1 MSVTVLD
8 AAPFY
13 ADNLLFFFFFLRR
26 FTPPPPSHNSS
37 HDYTRALSSYLI
49 NRFQID

>member
-13 ADNLLFFFFFLRR
+13 ADNLLFFFFLRR

-37 HDYTRALSSYLI
+37 HDYTCALSSYLI

>member
-13 ADNLLFFFFFLRR
+13 ADNLLFFFLRR